1 MGQHVTLSD
10 LRSPPLS
17 ICDLQCAHPE
27 LPRFITIV
35 VGVSYARANAHHRD
49 APFGVTLGQATSAL
63 EFQFH
68 FERHRLRWGKAYEML
83 RDISLL
89 LSLCLWHVSIGKV
102 ATEVEKCTRLGR
114 CCWGGGIPFNGFD
127 AKAWHSCASLLSS
140 GHQTVHSCL
149 IEIADGK

>member
-10 LRSPPLS
+10 RRSPPLS

-89 LSLCLWHVSIGKV
+89 LSLFVSGTSRLEKSQRKLRNALDSGV
-102 ATEVEKCTRLGR
+102 AVGVGEYPLMASMRRLG
-114 CCWGGGIPFNGFD
+114 
-127 AKAWHSCASLLSS
+127 
-140 GHQTVHSCL
+140 TVVRLFSPVAIKLCTVV
-149 IEIADGK
+149 